1 MIHTESDGLQLI
13 CASPDGFR
21 VTPHLFP
28 MVCFLTPLELENTE
42 MKVLGDSKLTGKF
55 QATIPRTVRNLLG
68 LDLGDRV
75 VFVLDDGR
83 VLVRRGKLE
92 VQV

>member
-1 MIHTESDGLQLI
+1 
-13 CASPDGFR
+13 
-21 VTPHLFP
+21 
-28 MVCFLTPLELENTE
+28 
-42 MKVLGDSKLTGKF
+42 MKILGDSKLTGKH
-55 QATIPRTVRNLLG
+55 QATIPRRVRELLE

-83 VLVRRGKLE
+83 VSVRRGKLE

>member
-1 MIHTESDGLQLI
+1 MLPYSLEVGESG
-13 CASPDGFR
+13 
-21 VTPHLFP
+21 
-28 MVCFLTPLELENTE
+28 
-42 MKVLGDSKLTGKF
+42 MKILGDSKLTGKF
-55 QATIPRTVRNLLG
+55 QATIPRVVRDLLE

-75 VFVLDDGR
+75 VFVLDNGR